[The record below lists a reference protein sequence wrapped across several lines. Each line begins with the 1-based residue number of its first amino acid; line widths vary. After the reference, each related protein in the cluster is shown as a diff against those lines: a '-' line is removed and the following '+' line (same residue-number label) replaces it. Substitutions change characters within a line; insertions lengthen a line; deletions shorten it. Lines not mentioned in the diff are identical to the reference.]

1 MAGSLLRDRTS
12 HEQARVTYVELFF
25 DLVFVFAI
33 TQLSHHLLE
42 HLTIEGAAETALL
55 LLAVW
60 SVWVYTTWATN
71 WLDTN
76 RAPVRLMLLALTVA
90 GLLVSTSIPEALG
103 RHGLTF
109 AIALAVMHNG
119 RNLFLLWCI
128 GDHDP
133 QSRRSF
139 QRIGFWLALA
149 GLCWIAGG
157 LAAGSARVT
166 LWALALTIELG
177 SPWWRY
183 WMPGFG
189 ASAISDWRVSPH
201 HMAER
206 CGLFMI
212 IALGESILVTGATF
226 GPLEWTAA
234 HVAAFITAISGS
246 IAMWWVYF
254 ATTADE
260 AAAELAS
267 SSDPGRLARNAY
279 TYLASPDGRRR
290 HPHRSRRRDRAP
302 ASRRAHRTGRPRRH
316 RRRTRAVPLRQ
327 RDVQPDDLRRLAGV
341 ASRRGGIAGS
351 AGSYV
356 RRVAVDAQRRNDAG
370 SGHRRRVGDDGQR
383 SPERARVIAPRVVID
398 TPERLAEA
406 FARHFEGAAA
416 VAIRE
421 RGRFSCAVPGGSVA
435 STFFPVLV
443 NANVDWS
450 RVDVFWVDERAVPP
464 SDEASNFALASR
476 LWLRHVPVDAARVHR
491 MRGESPDLD
500 EAALAYG
507 NDLTAT
513 LGTPPQL
520 DLVLLGVGA
529 DGHVASVFPDRPAM
543 SEAEGLVA
551 AVRDAPKPPPER
563 LTLTM
568 ATLMAARS
576 ICIAAFELEKWREV
590 LRPALRWPDP
600 GSSIP
605 AHRLISTH
613 PDVTVMCTSVY
624 FQQG

>member
-25 DLVFVFAI
+25 DLVFVFAV

-42 HLTIEGAAETALL
+42 HLTIAGAAETALL

-149 GLCWIAGG
+149 GVCWIGGG

-166 LWALALTIELG
+166 LWALALAIELG

-279 TYLASPDGRRR
+279 TYSHLPMVAGVILTAVGDEIVLVHPGGPTEPAVLAAIVGGPALFLFGSAMFNRMICGVW
-290 HPHRSRRRDRAP
+290 P
-302 ASRRAHRTGRPRRH
+302 ASHLVG
-316 RRRTRAVPLRQ
+316 VGLLG
-327 RDVQPDDLRRLAGV
+327 VLALV
-341 ASRRGGIAGS
+341 
-351 AGSYV
+351 
-356 RRVAVDAQRRNDAG
+356 
-370 SGHRRRVGDDGQR
+370 
-383 SPERARVIAPRVVID
+383 
-398 TPERLAEA
+398 
-406 FARHFEGAAA
+406 
-416 VAIRE
+416 
-421 RGRFSCAVPGGSVA
+421 SVA
-435 STFFPVLV
+435 SPLTLSAGTTLVLV
-443 NANVDWS
+443 TVGAW
-450 RVDVFWVDERAVPP
+450 ET
-464 SDEASNFALASR
+464 LAS
-476 LWLRHVPVDAARVHR
+476 
-491 MRGESPDLD
+491 E
-500 EAALAYG
+500 
-507 NDLTAT
+507 
-513 LGTPPQL
+513 
-520 DLVLLGVGA
+520 
-529 DGHVASVFPDRPAM
+529 
-543 SEAEGLVA
+543 
-551 AVRDAPKPPPER
+551 VR
-563 LTLTM
+563 
-568 ATLMAARS
+568 S
-576 ICIAAFELEKWREV
+576 
-590 LRPALRWPDP
+590 
-600 GSSIP
+600 
-605 AHRLISTH
+605 AHE
-613 PDVTVMCTSVY
+613 
-624 FQQG
+624 